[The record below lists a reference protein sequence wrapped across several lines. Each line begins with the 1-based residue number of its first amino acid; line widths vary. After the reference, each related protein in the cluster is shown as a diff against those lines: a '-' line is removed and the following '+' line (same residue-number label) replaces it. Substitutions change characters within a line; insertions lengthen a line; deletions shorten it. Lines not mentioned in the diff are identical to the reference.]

1 MKISVIIPI
10 YNVEHFIGRC
20 VKTLMEQTL
29 DDVEFIFVN
38 DATTDNS
45 MSVLNKTLKS
55 YPNRLHQVKIIN
67 HNDNKGLP
75 AARNTGLN
83 VASGKYIFHCD
94 SDDYLEPDILLN
106 LYEEAER
113 QGADYV
119 WCDYSVDLGSEHH
132 FIGQPTMANV
142 DLAIRCALAG
152 NLVYNVWNKLVAKE
166 LYEKNNIEFPAGYAM
181 GEDMTMIM
189 LLACASKVAHIQYLG
204 YHYVTTNSDALTK
217 KFYKLDNIQSLKYN
231 IQRVTDY
238 LHEKFGEKYFEET
251 SYFKLSLKW
260 SLLAF
265 CHDVKCYKLW
275 HDWFPETNNFIFRQ
289 NVSLRVKVVEWLAS
303 KRQYW
308 LVKLHY
314 ILVIKCFYKL
324 RGK

>member
-166 LYEKNNIEFPAGYAM
+166 LYEKI
-181 GEDMTMIM
+181 I
-189 LLACASKVAHIQYLG
+189 
-204 YHYVTTNSDALTK
+204 
-217 KFYKLDNIQSLKYN
+217 
-231 IQRVTDY
+231 
-238 LHEKFGEKYFEET
+238 
-251 SYFKLSLKW
+251 
-260 SLLAF
+260 
-265 CHDVKCYKLW
+265 
-275 HDWFPETNNFIFRQ
+275 
-289 NVSLRVKVVEWLAS
+289 
-303 KRQYW
+303 
-308 LVKLHY
+308 
-314 ILVIKCFYKL
+314 
-324 RGK
+324 